1 MSRSSYSGEYKA
13 KVVLEVLQGEKELG
27 AIASEQGLNPNMVR
41 NWKREFVENASQVF
55 NENRQAKDAR
65 KKEVALKKE
74 KEQMLKTIGQLT
86 MERDFIQGAFRDCGL
101 PVPKFPQD

>member
-1 MSRSSYSGEYKA
+1 MSRSSYSAEYKA

-27 AIASEQGLNPNMVR
+27 VIAAEQGLNPNMIR

-55 NENRQAKDAR
+55 SEKRQIKDAH

-86 MERDFIQGAFRDCGL
+86 LERDFIQGAFRDCGL